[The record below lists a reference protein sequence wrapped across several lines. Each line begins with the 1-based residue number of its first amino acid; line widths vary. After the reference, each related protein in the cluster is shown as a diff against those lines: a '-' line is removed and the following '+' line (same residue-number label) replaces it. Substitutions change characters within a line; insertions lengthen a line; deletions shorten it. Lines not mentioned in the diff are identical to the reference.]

1 MTDTDTMEK
10 AKITEFVSLRAGG
23 QGYCVEITSI
33 REIRRWR
40 TVTSL
45 PNSDK
50 SILGVM
56 NLRGSVIPIIDL
68 AARLGLPMTEVG
80 PRSVVVVVAV
90 GNRVIGLLVEA
101 VSEILSIAADEIQP
115 NPTQGHDGNDGQVVG
130 LVSVDD
136 EMLKILA
143 LETIVDRDAE
153 EVA

>member
-1 MTDTDTMEK
+1 MTDKEAAEK
-10 AKITEFVSLRAGG
+10 SEVTEFVSLRAAG

-56 NLRGSVIPIIDL
+56 NLRGSVIPIVDL
-68 AARLGLPMTEVG
+68 AARLGLQMTDVG
-80 PRSVVVVVAV
+80 PRSVVVVVAI

-101 VSEILSIAADEIQP
+101 VSEILSIAAGEIQP
-115 NPTQGHDGNDGQVVG
+115 NPTQGREGDDGQVVG
-130 LVSVDD
+130 LVSIED

-143 LETIVDRDAE
+143 LDTIFDNQSE
-153 EVA
+153 EAA

>member
-1 MTDTDTMEK
+1 MTDIETTEK
-10 AKITEFVSLRAGG
+10 AKVTEFVSLRAGG

-40 TVTSL
+40 TVTAL
-45 PNSDK
+45 PNADK

-68 AARLGLPMTEVG
+68 AARLGLQMTEVG

-115 NPTQGHDGNDGQVVG
+115 NPTQGRDGNDGQVVG
-130 LVSVDD
+130 LVSIED

-143 LETIVDRDAE
+143 LETIIDSDVE
-153 EVA
+153 EAA

>member
-1 MTDTDTMEK
+1 MTDIETTEK

-56 NLRGSVIPIIDL
+56 NLRGAVIPIIDL
-68 AARLGLPMTEVG
+68 AARLGLQITEVG

-101 VSEILSIAADEIQP
+101 VSEILSIVADEIQP

-130 LVSVDD
+130 LVSVEE

-143 LETIVDRDAE
+143 LDTIVDRDAE

>member
-1 MTDTDTMEK
+1 MEK

>member
-1 MTDTDTMEK
+1 LTDTETMEK

-68 AARLGLPMTEVG
+68 AARLGLQMTEVG

-115 NPTQGHDGNDGQVVG
+115 NPTQSHDGNDGQVVG

>member
-1 MTDTDTMEK
+1 MTDTEIADKSKM
-10 AKITEFVSLRAGG
+10 TEFVSLRAGG

-45 PNSDK
+45 PNADK

-68 AARLGLPMTEVG
+68 AARLGLPITELG
-80 PRSVVVVVAV
+80 PRSVVVVVAI
-90 GNRVIGLLVEA
+90 GNRIIGLLVEA
-101 VSEILSIAADEIQP
+101 VSEILSIEASDIQP
-115 NPTQGHDGNDGQVVG
+115 NPTQGRDGNDGQVVG
-130 LVSVDD
+130 LVSIED

-143 LETIVDRDAE
+143 LDTIVDSEAE
-153 EVA
+153 EAA